1 MKRKK
6 EIEKSSI
13 EKPWT
18 LWVYIISTV
27 ILFIVTFS
35 YIFNPKLDLNGDNC
49 EYYLLAT
56 SIAGGH
62 GYSDVTNEA
71 CNPVNGFPPGYP
83 LLMSAVRIFTDS
95 FFFQKILNGLFLLTS
110 LLLFFFFIRKNKLP
124 DSLAFIT
131 IVIVLFNSR
140 VLHFATIMMSETSF
154 LLFSVLSLFFL
165 SKMDDE
171 KPFWKDR
178 HFYFA
183 ILSTAYCYHI
193 RTQGIAL
200 AVAITGFFLFTKKW
214 KQMLAFAG
222 GFVFCL
228 IPWIVRN
235 KIQNLGQS
243 RYLDMVGTANP
254 WRPEEG
260 ALSIGEVITRF
271 LDTFRMLLTQAVPN
285 SILPYFSVDYSSPTS
300 WIGWLTAIILVS
312 IIGIGM
318 WRFGKY
324 KYVFLFYTLAT
335 FGVISLFSTPSEN
348 RYITALLP
356 FLEVSLIAGI
366 YTLLCWSVRKLK
378 IAKNVSPW
386 LLVFLVFFSF
396 PRLNQLRAQNT
407 APVPPNYHNFFTI
420 AKAVHKQLPANTVV
434 CSRKPSLFYMYS
446 QSPVCNYLWTA
457 DNEALIKN
465 LIQSKVDYV
474 VLEQLGYSS
483 TFLYLYPAIQN
494 HPELFIPVL
503 SLKNPDTYLLKF
515 DREQAIEK
523 FQLRNTK

>member
-1 MKRKK
+1 MK
-6 EIEKSSI
+6 EIKNNSIKKSYR
-13 EKPWT
+13 
-18 LWVYIISTV
+18 LWVYIASTI
-27 ILFIVTFS
+27 ILFIIVFA
-35 YIFNPKLDLNGDNC
+35 YIFNSKLDLNGDNC
-49 EYYLLAT
+49 EYYLMAT

-62 GYSDVTNEA
+62 GYSDITNEA
-71 CNPVNGFPPGYP
+71 YNPVNGFPPGYP
-83 LLMSAVRIFTDS
+83 LLMSVIRIFTDS

-110 LLLFFFFIRKNKLP
+110 LLLLFFFIRKNKLP
-124 DSLAFIT
+124 DSLAFVA
-131 IVIVLFNSR
+131 IVIALLNSR

-154 LLFSVLSLFFL
+154 FLFSALSLFFL
-165 SKMDDE
+165 SKMNDE

-178 HFYFA
+178 YFYFA
-183 ILSTAYCYHI
+183 ILATAYCYHI

-200 AVAITGFFLFTKKW
+200 AVAIIGFFLFTKRW
-214 KQMLAFAG
+214 KQTLAFAG
-222 GFVFCL
+222 GFVVCL

-243 RYLDMVGTANP
+243 RYLDMVAIANP

-260 ALSIGEVITRF
+260 ALSIGEVVTRF
-271 LDTFRMLLTQAVPN
+271 LDTFKMLLTQAVPN
-285 SILPYFSVDYSSPTS
+285 SILPYFSVDYSSSTTWS
-300 WIGWLTAIILVS
+300 GWLIAIILVF

-318 WRFGKY
+318 WQFGKY
-324 KYVFLFYTLAT
+324 KYVLLFYTLAT

-356 FLEVSLIAGI
+356 FLEISLIAGI
-366 YTLLCWSVRKLK
+366 YTLCCWSVRRLK
-378 IAKNVSPW
+378 IAKTVSPW
-386 LLVFLVFFSF
+386 LFILLAFFSF

-407 APVPPNYHNFFTI
+407 MPVPSNYRHFFTI

-446 QSPVCNYLWTA
+446 QSPVCNYLWTT

-483 TFLYLYPAIQN
+483 TYLYLYPAIQN
-494 HPELFIPVL
+494 HPELFIPVI
-503 SLKNPDTYLLKF
+503 SLKKPDTYLLKF
-515 DREQAIEK
+515 DRKKAIEK
-523 FQLRNTK
+523 FQ